1 MKNIQHKNLASGE
14 WQKKSFLEQ
23 MANIGSEVYRS
34 INWKNKNN
42 PEYAQLAFNRS
53 LELFDLTKESKLT
66 ASQYKELL
74 RMREL
79 WVDFFSYD
87 NVYNS
92 TEESIN
98 KYFTELTVAFKN
110 LQRE

>member
-1 MKNIQHKNLASGE
+1 MENIQHKNQASGE
-14 WQKKSFLEQ
+14 WQKKPFLEQ
-23 MANIGSEVYRS
+23 MANIGSEVYRGIS
-34 INWKNKNN
+34 WKNKNN
-42 PEYAQLAFNRS
+42 TEYAQLAFTRS

-66 ASQYKELL
+66 ASQYRELL
-74 RMREL
+74 RTREL

-92 TEESIN
+92 TGESIN